1 LELNCN
7 LKSDGDIT
15 LKVNIEM
22 LSKLDWR
29 KSLNLK
35 KEVIGLDIG
44 SSSVKLVQ
52 LDKNTDG
59 YTVKV
64 ASLKEISSIGEENSN
79 TKNANTVK
87 AIQECGNDVA
97 IRNFKFPKLPND
109 EIESAVLLEADQVC
123 PFDVGRSAVDYQLI
137 PNGDDSVRGVLAVA
151 TNELIESK
159 KQLLQNASLENVLM
173 DVDGFALLNCL
184 QESRKG
190 EDISGLA
197 ILNMG
202 SSYCNFAMVDEK
214 GMPFIRD
221 IPFAGEEVI
230 EKIAA
235 DNGVTKQ
242 EVKDS
247 LFNSK
252 THRSPDSRF
261 VNSLEEASGQLIESI
276 NKTLQYYSA
285 EKKTSVLDKVLVC
298 GGFSLAEGFVEM
310 LDNRLTTAA
319 ELWNPFEE
327 LTYDVDSSI
336 ADVLKTKGSALAVA
350 TGLAMRAI

>member
-1 LELNCN
+1 MKFHWKRLLNFEL
-7 LKSDGDIT
+7 G
-15 LKVNIEM
+15 
-22 LSKLDWR
+22 
-29 KSLNLK
+29 
-35 KEVIGLDIG
+35 EVFGLDIG

-52 LDKNTDG
+52 LDKNTAG
-59 YTVKV
+59 YTVKAV
-64 ASLKEISSIGEENSN
+64 SLKEISSIGEENSD
-79 TKNANTVK
+79 TKNVNTVK
-87 AIQECGNDVA
+87 AIQDCLTSNEIQTKLAVSGVCGNDVA

-109 EIESAVLLEADQVC
+109 EIENAVLLEADQVC

-137 PNGDDSVRGVLAVA
+137 PNGDDSTRGVLAVA

-184 QESRKG
+184 QEGRKG
-190 EDISGLA
+190 EDISGSA
-197 ILNMG
+197 VLNMG

-327 LTYDVDSSI
+327 LNYDADSSI
-336 ADVLKTKGSALAVA
+336 ADVLKTKGSVLAVA